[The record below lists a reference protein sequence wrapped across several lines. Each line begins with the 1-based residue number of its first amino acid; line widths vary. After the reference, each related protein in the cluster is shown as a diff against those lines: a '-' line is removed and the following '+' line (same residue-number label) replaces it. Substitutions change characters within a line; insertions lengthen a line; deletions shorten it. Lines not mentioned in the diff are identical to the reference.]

1 MKPQNLKLV
10 PDTVVQLQFEGLEQ
24 QRLSSRI
31 IGYLPNRSILVTTPI
46 YNNLPVIAKTD
57 QKVTVRFFSD
67 TVACAFESRVI
78 SVSKH
83 PFQYLH
89 ITYPAVIASDEVR
102 KARRISTTLEAN
114 IYNPGSKQRHP
125 GIIEDISTSGLR
137 LKSDKEMGRKSERIE
152 IRTTIKIA
160 HIKRLINI
168 QGIIRSKNLNTADI
182 DNYVYGIELL
192 ELLDEDFLLISSFI
206 ASEIVEGSQASS

>member
-10 PDTVVQLQFEGLEQ
+10 PDTAVQLQFEGLED
-24 QRLSSRI
+24 QRLASRI
-31 IGYLPNRSILVTTPI
+31 IGYLPNRTILVTTPI
-46 YNNLPVIAKTD
+46 HNNLPVIAKTD
-57 QKVTVRFFSD
+57 QKVTVRFFSN

-78 SVSKH
+78 SVCKH

-89 ITYPAVIASDEVR
+89 LAYPDVIASDEVR
-102 KARRISTTLEAN
+102 KARRISTSLDATV
-114 IYNPGSKQRHP
+114 YNAGSKQRHNAV
-125 GIIEDISTSGLR
+125 IEDISTSGLR
-137 LKSDKEMGRKSERIE
+137 LKSDKAMGRKNERIE

-168 QGIIRSKNLNTADI
+168 QGIIRSKNLNPADI
-182 DNYVYGIELL
+182 DNYVYGIELI

-206 ASEIVEGSQASS
+206 ASEIAEGSAATG